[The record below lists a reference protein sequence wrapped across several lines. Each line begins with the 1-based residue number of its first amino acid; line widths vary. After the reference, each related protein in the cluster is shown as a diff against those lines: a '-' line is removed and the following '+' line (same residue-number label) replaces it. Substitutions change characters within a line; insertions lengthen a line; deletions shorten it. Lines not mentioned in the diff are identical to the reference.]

1 MSGAL
6 TERAFV
12 DNLTRAGFTDVAVV
26 SRRTY
31 GLSELEHEPLFTPD
45 LIAVMRRCLDP
56 EIQDRIGRV
65 IVVTARKPW

>member
-12 DNLTRAGFTDVAVV
+12 DNVTRAGFTDVSVV

-31 GLSELEHEPLFTPD
+31 GLADLESEPLFTAD
-45 LIAVMRRCLDP
+45 LVEVMRRTIPPHVQARL
-56 EIQDRIGRV
+56 GNV
-65 IVVTARKPW
+65 IVVTARRRA